1 MRRPQTFQKE
11 SITVAFMVR
20 QLRETVGVAIESVNG
35 DVGADERD
43 VTESNLHRPGLALA
57 GYVDLFTHQRIQ
69 ILGNTE
75 NQYLDH
81 LGDAERREAFEN
93 LTQFPVPCIVV
104 TDDNRLDDGL
114 VAMATEADIPVY
126 KTSLPTVQFMS
137 SLRGFL
143 ADQFA
148 PQRAVHGS
156 LVDVYGI
163 GLLLLGKS
171 GIGKS
176 EVALDLVERGHRL
189 VADDVVIATKRD
201 DSILMGAGTELVQ
214 HFMEVRGL
222 GLVDV
227 RSMFGIRAIRFQ
239 KRIEVVVHMQLWD
252 PDKEYTRI
260 NMVEDTH
267 ELLGVD
273 LPKVEVP
280 ITPGKNITVI
290 CEVIAMNYLLRH
302 YGHDPAEVF
311 TERLRQRIQ
320 QEGPPVPRRGIEYF
334 EQDYE

>member
-1 MRRPQTFQKE
+1 
-11 SITVAFMVR
+11 
-20 QLRETVGVAIESVNG
+20 
-35 DVGADERD
+35 
-43 VTESNLHRPGLALA
+43 
-57 GYVDLFTHQRIQ
+57 VDLFTHQRIQ

-81 LGDAERREAFEN
+81 LGEAKRRDAFEN
-93 LTQFPVPCIVV
+93 LIQFPVPCIVV
-104 TDDNRLDDGL
+104 TDGNRLDDDL
-114 VAMATEADIPVY
+114 VSMATDANIPVY
-126 KTSLPTVQFMS
+126 RTSLPTVQFMS

-201 DSILMGAGTELVQ
+201 ESILMGAGTELVQ